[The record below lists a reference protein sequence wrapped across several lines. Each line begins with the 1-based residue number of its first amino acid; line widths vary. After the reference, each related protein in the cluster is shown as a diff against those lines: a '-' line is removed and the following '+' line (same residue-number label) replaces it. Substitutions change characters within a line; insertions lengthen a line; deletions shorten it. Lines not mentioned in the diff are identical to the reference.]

1 MCFTK
6 CYAVEYTF
14 FEFSFQLRAY
24 KWIEWSTKSGIN
36 RWTNSHWNIP
46 DFIENGPATS
56 MLRLRQVIFYILVEL
71 MLSRLARRVIV
82 SLTGTEAS
90 QRAIQETNASLCSAY
105 SYPLRL
111 KTACLLM
118 KDLGKTNNTFSQ
130 VHQYQN
136 LKEHIDKW
144 NSQ

>member
-1 MCFTK
+1 
-6 CYAVEYTF
+6 
-14 FEFSFQLRAY
+14 
-24 KWIEWSTKSGIN
+24 
-36 RWTNSHWNIP
+36 
-46 DFIENGPATS
+46 

-90 QRAIQETNASLCSAY
+90 QRAIQETNASLCSAC

-130 VHQYQN
+130 VHQYQT
-136 LKEHIDKW
+136 LKEHIDK
-144 NSQ
+144 